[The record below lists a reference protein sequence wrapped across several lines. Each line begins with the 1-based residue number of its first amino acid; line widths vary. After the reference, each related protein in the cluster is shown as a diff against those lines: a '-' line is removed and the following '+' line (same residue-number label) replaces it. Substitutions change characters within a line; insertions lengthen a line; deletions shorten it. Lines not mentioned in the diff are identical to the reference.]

1 MAENDGPSM
10 SEVRTAREI
19 ADKISWRDPEALISG
34 AVVAIFAGGYAAA
47 YIWGAPEGSEQA
59 IGQLQGAA
67 ISGLSAVIAYWLGSS
82 RGSRRNADRADRAI
96 DVAKAATE
104 EGKK

>member
-1 MAENDGPSM
+1 MTDTPDH
-10 SEVRTAREI
+10 RTAAQI

-34 AVVAIFAGGYAAA
+34 AVVTIFAVGYVAA
-47 YIWGAPEGSEQA
+47 YLVDAPAGSEQA

-82 RGSRRNADRADRAI
+82 RGSRRNADRADRAAV
-96 DVAKAATE
+96 VAAAALE
-104 EGKK
+104 EKK